1 MNEKDNTLTIEDY
14 KSALASQTACNAR
27 GLIRALT
34 EVLSKIESVNHGL
47 SIDWISHHPIIQ
59 LYVYQ
64 IAWLSHGIE
73 NMDWTGYGQ
82 ASLFCCLVAE
92 GRVLPDSDYTQANFQ
107 V

>member
-27 GLIRALT
+27 GLIRSLV
-34 EVLSKIESVNHGL
+34 EVLPKIEAINRGST
-47 SIDWISHHPIIQ
+47 DWVSRHPIVQ

-73 NMDWTGYGQ
+73 NMEWTGYSK
-82 ASLFCCLVAE
+82 ANLFCHLAAD
-92 GRVLPDSDYTQANFQ
+92 GRVLPNSDYTQDNFQ